1 MKEHFCRICGLY
13 IEDKP
18 WGEDGN
24 CPTYEYCPCCG
35 VEFGYQDYTIE
46 SAINY
51 RKQWIA
57 NGSKWADLKEKPENW
72 SLEEQ
77 ISHIPYKYK

>member
-1 MKEHFCRICGLY
+1 MKDHNCRVCGLF

-35 VEFGYQDYTIE
+35 VEFGYQDYTVESTKEFRKKWIE
-46 SAINY
+46 
-51 RKQWIA
+51 
-57 NGSKWADLKEKPENW
+57 NGAKWDSLEEKPENW
-72 SLEEQ
+72 DLEKQ
-77 ISHIPYKYK
+77 LMDIPDEYK